1 LPQALRQLNVELI
14 DFICDVFQEDHTA
27 EKRFFGPLTMT
38 ESYPSPQNRLFRLA
52 RRRPNKG
59 ARSGSASPSEWKAF
73 NEQTI
78 FNVMSDPHALVKSF
92 TKDGK
97 LFDSQTLWYCMLRII
112 RAAPSLVLHSLWL
125 AARSLFIPPG
135 ELNASRLPPKKL
147 FGDNQKSSLSNFEAG
162 CIMSICLHAL
172 VATAPCAP
180 DSRTLFEMSRIRSS
194 GLVLSGQG
202 TAARQPSSFCLEYE
216 DVFSNE
222 LALRLAR
229 RLFCAITA
237 RKCFAEMADWDSEA
251 GDTSSIDALG
261 LLLSQLDLVG
271 SGPVRILEFTQAE
284 RQLHETRVP
293 TLLLDWARAVLLR
306 EWNGRPE
313 YTNDSSFH
321 GAMCLIDILR
331 KFCLVCG
338 PWHY

>member
-1 LPQALRQLNVELI
+1 
-14 DFICDVFQEDHTA
+14 
-27 EKRFFGPLTMT
+27 
-38 ESYPSPQNRLFRLA
+38 
-52 RRRPNKG
+52 
-59 ARSGSASPSEWKAF
+59 
-73 NEQTI
+73 
-78 FNVMSDPHALVKSF
+78 
-92 TKDGK
+92 
-97 LFDSQTLWYCMLRII
+97 
-112 RAAPSLVLHSLWL
+112 
-125 AARSLFIPPG
+125 
-135 ELNASRLPPKKL
+135 
-147 FGDNQKSSLSNFEAG
+147 
-162 CIMSICLHAL
+162 
-172 VATAPCAP
+172 
-180 DSRTLFEMSRIRSS
+180 
-194 GLVLSGQG
+194 
-202 TAARQPSSFCLEYE
+202 
-216 DVFSNE
+216 
-222 LALRLAR
+222 
-229 RLFCAITA
+229 
-237 RKCFAEMADWDSEA
+237 MADWDSEA